1 MEVNQWRNTRVR
13 YVGRNIQLHSQPLSL
28 EVQMKEMRLFE
39 VGFKDKLKRSGY
51 YEKLYIGAADALTAA
66 ENARLYLME
75 KMHEWWANGG
85 KEDMIFTEYAED
97 KEAEEDL
104 SDGEIL
110 ATKKYQEAATL
121 IFAEQKAQIDNLHLA
136 RLQDV
141 GELII

>member
-1 MEVNQWRNTRVR
+1 
-13 YVGRNIQLHSQPLSL
+13 
-28 EVQMKEMRLFE
+28 MKEMRLFE
-39 VGFKDKLKRSGY
+39 VGFKDKPNRSGY
-51 YEKLYIGAADALTAA
+51 YEKLYVGTADALTAA
-66 ENARLYLME
+66 KNARLYLME

-121 IFAEQKAQIDNLHLA
+121 IFAEQKAEIDNLHLA